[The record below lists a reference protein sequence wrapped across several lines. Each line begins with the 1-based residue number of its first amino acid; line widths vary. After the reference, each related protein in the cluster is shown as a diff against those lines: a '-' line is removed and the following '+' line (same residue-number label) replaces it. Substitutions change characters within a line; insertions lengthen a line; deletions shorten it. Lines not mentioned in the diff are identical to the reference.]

1 MMRRVAAMP
10 RAAVALCFLFPIATR
25 PLMLPSIGRVT
36 RLRRTSILLSGLV
49 VHSEIGAF
57 FLSCLCVLRRVPL
70 SLFQRSGLFVPFF
83 TIFNFPSP
91 ARVLIAKRQLQDAS
105 LSVSNTE
112 GAALVDN
119 VTQRLHDV
127 LGHVLVHG
135 ADSLA
140 DLLFHLTHAILLPFL
155 HIFDGLLS
163 EALHCCSRCCSA
175 LRDLILQ
182 KCRSVLMH
190 LVELFHALLLIVNDP
205 PLNILKALLCRFQV
219 VLVQQVKIAASTK
232 VGRAIL

>member
-1 MMRRVAAMP
+1 M
-10 RAAVALCFLFPIATR
+10 
-25 PLMLPSIGRVT
+25 
-36 RLRRTSILLSGLV
+36 
-49 VHSEIGAF
+49 
-57 FLSCLCVLRRVPL
+57 
-70 SLFQRSGLFVPFF
+70 
-83 TIFNFPSP
+83 
-91 ARVLIAKRQLQDAS
+91 QDAS

-232 VGRAIL
+232 VAILFVYPGILASVALMATPLYNNVWPHLPTKSLQKVCSS